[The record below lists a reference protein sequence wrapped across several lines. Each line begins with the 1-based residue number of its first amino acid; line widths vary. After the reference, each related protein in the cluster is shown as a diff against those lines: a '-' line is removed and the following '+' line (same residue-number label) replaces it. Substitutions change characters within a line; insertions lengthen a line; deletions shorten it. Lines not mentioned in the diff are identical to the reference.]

1 MSSDADVAPPAS
13 GARIVLVH
21 PLFPGNVGAA
31 ARAMANTGVDE
42 LVLVDPPAFDME
54 RARWMATGGVP
65 LLERARF
72 VGDVAEAVEGCVLAV
87 GTSAR
92 PRRWGWPVWSP
103 QELARRVHDSPGPV
117 AILFG
122 REDSGLDNESL
133 GRCQAI
139 LKIPTAAEPSLNLSQ
154 AVLIVCSAIFEEGR
168 RRGLNQTT
176 DRPQAP
182 KPKAPSDR
190 APIDLQ
196 RKLIEATMEALAET
210 IYLDGRNPDQV
221 FTTLSIL
228 LERAQPTRAELD
240 VLRGMVAKTSW
251 SLKNG
256 PRQR

>member
-1 MSSDADVAPPAS
+1 LSSDVDVAPQVS

-103 QELARRVHDSPGPV
+103 
-117 AILFG
+117 
-122 REDSGLDNESL
+122 EDSGLDNESL

-168 RRGLNQTT
+168 RRGLQQTT
-176 DRPQAP
+176 ERPQTP